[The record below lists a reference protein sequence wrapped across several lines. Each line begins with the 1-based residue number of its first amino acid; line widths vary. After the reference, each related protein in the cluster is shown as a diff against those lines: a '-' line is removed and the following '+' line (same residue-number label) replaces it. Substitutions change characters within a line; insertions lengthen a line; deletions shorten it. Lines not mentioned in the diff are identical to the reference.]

1 MSQKPLGGNV
11 SGSGAAARLARVIET
26 QRELA
31 AAGGDM
37 ATVMRLIAERCEDL
51 TGADGAMVSLLQGNE
66 MLLTTAATGCCA
78 EVLGAIR
85 PLATSVAKHAVSNGR
100 PLLIEDCET
109 DPRINRELQRMVGD
123 KSLICVPLFNGS
135 RVIGSLNVLS
145 RSETDRLTEADRETM
160 EMLSVVLSAAMSH
173 AGEFEAVSRFRA
185 LFEGASIGIMVL
197 GPDECAAEAN
207 PAISAMLGRSRAAL
221 ATTGFR
227 EYTHPDDVER
237 SAALFEEL
245 MSGRSESHQ
254 AELRYCHADG
264 GVLWAQHTAALER
277 DADGRPVFVVA
288 MIEDITQRKRTEEE
302 LLRQS
307 ELSRQQA
314 RHDALTGLPNRMRF
328 AECVDQAIR
337 SARRR
342 KERVAVLMLDLDRFK
357 EVNDSLGHQAGDAL
371 LQEVAQRIRLAVRDS
386 DAVARLG
393 GDEFGVLLTE
403 VATEADIVTVIDRIT
418 QAHEEP
424 ILVQEMSLAVEASIG
439 VALYPEHGTDMETLS
454 QHADVAMYAA
464 KLEHRPYAFYD
475 PVEDRRDP
483 PRHTLMAELHH
494 AIADRQLELFYQP
507 IAALATGEVEAV
519 EALLRWRH
527 PTRGWIY
534 PDSFIHVARETEVIK
549 PLTLY
554 VLEAALRQ
562 AHAWRAEGVELTVA
576 VNIATRN
583 LLDVEF
589 PGQVARLLERSGVA
603 ASALRL
609 ELTESTIFANP
620 FRTKLVVGE
629 LAALGVTLSIDDFGT
644 GYSSVAYL
652 THLPLSELK
661 IDRSFVLRMLHTPS
675 DATIVRSIIDL
686 GRNLGVAV
694 VADGVENAPTWERLK
709 ALGCTAA
716 QGNHLSRP
724 VPAGELRDWLLDK
737 RRTGLEPA
745 TSSLGSSRSTS

>member
-1 MSQKPLGGNV
+1 V
-11 SGSGAAARLARVIET
+11 SRTGAAERLARVIET

-31 AAGGDM
+31 AVGGDLE
-37 ATVMRLIAERCEDL
+37 TVMRVIAERCQDL
-51 TGADGAMVSLLQGNE
+51 TGADGAMVSMLQGND
-66 MLLTTAATGCCA
+66 MLLTTAATGCAA

-85 PLATSVAKHAVSNGR
+85 PLATSVAKHAISDGR

-123 KSLICVPLFNGS
+123 RSLICVPLFNGS
-135 RVIGSLNVLS
+135 RVVGSLNVVS
-145 RSETDRLTEADRETM
+145 RSETARLTESDRETM
-160 EMLSVVLSAAMSH
+160 EMLSVVLSAAMSS

-197 GPDECAAEAN
+197 GPDGRATEAN
-207 PAISAMLGRSRAAL
+207 PAIAQMLGRSRAAL
-221 ATTGFR
+221 AATGFR

-237 SAALFEEL
+237 SAALFDEL
-245 MSGRSESHQ
+245 MSGRRESHQ
-254 AELRYCHADG
+254 AELRYCHSDG
-264 GVLWAQHTAALER
+264 EVLWAQHTAAVER
-277 DADGRPVFVVA
+277 DADGRPIFVVT
-288 MIEDITQRKRTEEE
+288 MIEDITQRKRTEQE
-302 LLRQS
+302 LIRQS

-314 RHDALTGLPNRMRF
+314 RHDALTGLPNRVRF

-337 SARRR
+337 SAHRRR
-342 KERVAVLMLDLDRFK
+342 ERIAVLMLDLDRFK

-371 LQEVAQRIRLAVRDS
+371 LQEVAQRIRGAVRDS

-403 VATEADIVTVIDRIT
+403 VATDADIVRVIDRIT
-418 QAHEEP
+418 QAHEQP
-424 ILVQEMSLAVEASIG
+424 IVVQEMSLAVEASIG
-439 VALYPEHGTDMETLS
+439 VAAYPEHGSDMEMLS

-464 KLEHRPYAFYD
+464 KLQNLPYAFYD
-475 PVEDRRDP
+475 PVEHHRDP
-483 PRHTLMAELHH
+483 PQHTLMADLHR
-494 AIADRQLELFYQP
+494 AIANRELELFYQP
-507 IAALATGEVEAV
+507 IATLATGQVDAV
-519 EALLRWRH
+519 EALQRWKH

-534 PDSFIHVARETEVIK
+534 PDSFIHIARETELIK

-554 VLEAALRQ
+554 VLEEALRQ
-562 AHAWRAEGVELTVA
+562 AHAWQGEGVELTIA
-576 VNIATRN
+576 VNVATRN

-589 PGQVARLLERSGVA
+589 PSQVARLLERSEVA
-603 ASALRL
+603 ASRLRL

-620 FRTKLVVGE
+620 FRTKLVVEE
-629 LAALGVTLSIDDFGT
+629 LAALGVGLSIDDFGT

-652 THLPLSELK
+652 TRLPLCELK
-661 IDRSFVLRMLHTPS
+661 IDRSFVMRMLQAPQ

-694 VADGVENAPTWERLK
+694 VAEGVENAATWERLK
-709 ALGCTAA
+709 ELGCTAA
-716 QGNHLSRP
+716 QGHHLSRP
-724 VPAGELRDWLLDK
+724 VPADELRQWLLARRAAAITATK